1 MSHARSGLLLLL
13 VSMAA
18 AAEPGAACSPEF
30 PSAAQAMS
38 AQGERRG
45 TWLEAARPL
54 PGVCRTLVSPAAVVA
69 PPAIL
74 RHTAAEG
81 GGMPQP
87 MAAAPPVVEARAQQP
102 ARGMADR
109 QSPDHDLKGALVA
122 VLFGAFGLLVVA
134 RRGRRNAR

>member
-13 VSMAA
+13 MSMAA
-18 AAEPGAACSPEF
+18 AAEPGAVCSPEF

-45 TWLEAARPL
+45 TWLEAGRPL
-54 PGVCRTLVSPAAVVA
+54 PGVCRTLASPAVVVA
-69 PPAIL
+69 LPAVL

-81 GGMPQP
+81 GMPQP
-87 MAAAPPVVEARAQQP
+87 VAAAPPVVEARAQQP
-102 ARGMADR
+102 ARGMSDR